1 MKVSKGLLKKLE
13 ELYCQYEKEVL
24 KTEEHQHLEAK
35 VRKTYLLQCSNFMS
49 WIKEKFEQEEKE

>member
-1 MKVSKGLLKKLE
+1 MKISKGLLKKLE

-24 KTEEHQHLEAK
+24 KTEEHQYLEAN
-35 VRKTYLLQCSNFMS
+35 VRKTYLLQSSNFMS